1 MPPKLSLSHRP
12 QSPAAANRAVRGG
25 TMNAASNRVP
35 PKRRL
40 SSHMCAVSEG
50 PRHPLPRT
58 WYGDPEFV
66 SGGRHPNVLC
76 GNTDEVNHF
85 ITVFDNLHTAQLLD
99 SVVGIASRLGAEVQP
114 IAHARSYRQPSP
126 ERDLAIVTD
135 EQRVI
140 VQFLWPVTTA
150 INQLLA
156 VEYLLQDRSQRH
168 LADMDALDPAASAPE
183 LAEGEGVASSSGA
196 AKRRGR

>member
-1 MPPKLSLSHRP
+1 MPPKLSLSYRP

-25 TMNAASNRVP
+25 TIVAASTRVP

-58 WYGDPEFV
+58 WYGGPEFV
-66 SGGRHPNVLC
+66 SGGRHPNALA
-76 GNTDEVNHF
+76 GNNDEVNNF
-85 ITVFDNLHTAQLLD
+85 ISTFDNLPTALLLD
-99 SVVGIASRLGAEVQP
+99 SVVGIAARLGAEVQP
-114 IAHARSYRQPSP
+114 IAHARSYGQPSP
-126 ERDLAIVTD
+126 DRDLAIVTD
-135 EQRVI
+135 EQRVL
-140 VQFLWPVTTA
+140 VQFMWPVTTA

-168 LADMDALDPAASAPE
+168 LADMDALDPAAQNSTDA
-183 LAEGEGVASSSGA
+183 AGVVPDGA
-196 AKRRGR
+196 AAVRRRR